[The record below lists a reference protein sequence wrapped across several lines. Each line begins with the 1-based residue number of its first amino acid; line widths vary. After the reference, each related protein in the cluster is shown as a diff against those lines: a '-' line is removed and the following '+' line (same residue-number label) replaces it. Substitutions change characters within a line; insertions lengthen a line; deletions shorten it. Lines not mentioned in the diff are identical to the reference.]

1 MLLLANSLSSKHDKE
16 KYEPVFFQQ
25 SDDLK
30 KSATFIYSQP
40 TDVKQQ
46 QTAAE
51 KEASV
56 HISAVNRLN
65 NSWDYW
71 QIKSGCTLLTA
82 AGTLNFSKLHWEKN
96 QFIRT

>member
-1 MLLLANSLSSKHDKE
+1 MSRVGERSSGHRCPEFISATQKIMLLLANSLSSKHDKE

-65 NSWDYW
+65 NS
-71 QIKSGCTLLTA
+71 
-82 AGTLNFSKLHWEKN
+82 
-96 QFIRT
+96 